1 MKELRGITPILNTP
15 FDENNE
21 VVKEDMLRQLN
32 DVIEQRSRGIG
43 VNGEAREGYNLS
55 LED

>member
-21 VVKEDMLRQLN
+21 VVKEGG
-32 DVIEQRSRGIG
+32 S
-43 VNGEAREGYNLS
+43 
-55 LED
+55 